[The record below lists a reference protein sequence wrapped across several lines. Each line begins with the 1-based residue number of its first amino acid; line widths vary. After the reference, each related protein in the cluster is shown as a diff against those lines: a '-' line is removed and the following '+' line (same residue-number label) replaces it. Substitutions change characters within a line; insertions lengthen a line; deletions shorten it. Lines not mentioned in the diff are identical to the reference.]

1 MAARVA
7 GIVTTIIAGGCVCYA
22 AAAGKPVPG
31 DLQAKYIGAASVT
44 ATVVGISLAV
54 ASTKSPIG
62 IAGGLVVGGVLA
74 GLVATLISYGTG
86 YYAGKI
92 VHHTASV

>member
-1 MAARVA
+1 MS
-7 GIVTTIIAGGCVCYA
+7 
-22 AAAGKPVPG
+22 G

-44 ATVVGISLAV
+44 ATVVGMSLAA

-62 IAGGLVVGGVLA
+62 LAGGLLVGGVLA
-74 GLVATLISYGTG
+74 GPVATLISYGTG

-92 VHHTASV
+92 VHHTVTL